1 MANEAYHTSEYFHQ
15 HRKMLLEGD
24 PRALICFCIDISTS
38 MAEWWIEEG
47 GLIRTSGNGAND
59 GHNVFYFD
67 PDRDVRRGY
76 EKYRKMDKL
85 NEVLKSLLLDF
96 KRDPDINNKVAVSI
110 VTYSRFGRVQYDFL
124 DCADLDVAG
133 CQCKADKPETAMG
146 EGLRTSLM
154 QIDEMQTDMHNAGK
168 DAYTPILIFMS
179 DGSPTDDPR
188 QEFAQV
194 RERVAQ
200 GELHVF
206 PLGIGEGA
214 DMFYMRNLFPAGHC
228 PASFTSR
235 YKMVHPRD
243 YEEIFREIKT
253 YVVQRQCVMVSEGNS
268 VQSAPALVD
277 EHVNNNQSGETTD
290 FESLISISF
299 NA

>member
-38 MAEWWIEEG
+38 MDEWWIEEG
-47 GLIRTSGNGAND
+47 GLIRTRGSGAGD
-59 GHNVFYFD
+59 GHGVNYFD
-67 PDRDVRRGY
+67 PKRDVRFGY
-76 EKYRKMDKL
+76 DKYRKMDKL
-85 NEVLKSLLLDF
+85 NEVLNSLLLDF
-96 KRDPDINNKVAVSI
+96 KRDPEINNKVAVSI

-124 DCADLDVAG
+124 DCADLDVAS
-133 CQCKADKPETAMG
+133 CHCKADKPETSMG

-154 QIDEMQTDMHNAGK
+154 QIDEMQADMHSAGK

-188 QEFAQV
+188 QEFSQV
-194 RERVAQ
+194 RDRVEK
-200 GELHVF
+200 GDLHVF
-206 PLGIGEGA
+206 PLGIGDGA
-214 DMFYMRNLFPAGHC
+214 DMFYMRNLFPTGHC
-228 PASFTSR
+228 PEGFTNR
-235 YKMVHPRD
+235 YKMVKPRD

-268 VQSAPALVD
+268 IQSLPALVD
-277 EHVNNNQSGETTD
+277 KNVNNNQSGETID
-290 FESLISISF
+290 FEELINRAF
-299 NA
+299 N